1 MMGKLLR
8 SFQKR
13 QSIASR
19 IRCFLL
25 ALAMVVTMVPAFG
38 GGSRTVQAAQ
48 EEQNLTIHFMMPSN
62 WGWKTPAVQ
71 FWGGTYAVSGNTVS
85 GNANT
90 ENADGTEI
98 PGWDGAKGFFMSQGK
113 SVGSNT
119 TEYTLSVKGTFTG
132 FQFLDFGNTK
142 NTVNPAYDRKLS
154 QYTAA
159 TPTDVYYILK
169 DGTWAY
175 YLDADGKTV
184 VPDLQTPEY
193 VRTIRIYFEKPDGWT
208 TPVINSWGD
217 NIKITN
223 GDIGNATVGGWGNQE
238 IPKLAYDEN
247 SKLYYVDLQCNSIS
261 GFQFVNAEDSTEYK
275 FDNDDVTKAINAIT
289 TDTSIYYLSDGNS
302 GMKWYKD
309 ADKSETLI
317 EYKEAGYVSPEV
329 NGREVT
335 FRVPV
340 EKTGAAASVT
350 VPGGMNGW
358 KQDSSDWELK
368 KDETA
373 GMWSGT
379 FTIAPGKYEYKFA
392 LNKTW
397 DVSFSDPANNRVSGT
412 NSVLIVPG
420 LVDGEANATKANE
433 TALPEILTLWNE
445 DGTSS
450 ETAVTYSLKTPDQNI
465 TLNGNKIKIGNGY
478 TGQNV
483 ELTAEA
489 ENGQTSDFVV
499 HVKEKNYTYTI
510 YYYDFDKTHMS
521 KDASDLWIWEKN
533 GAVATKGTSFAKTET
548 LSDGNEWLR
557 AEVTLPYKDLQIIPR
572 SKGEWKWQ
580 KDTISYSN
588 SAGTEN
594 VTLYIVSNSKQ
605 AYTEIPELVAP
616 RSRYVMIE
624 YDRPAKDY
632 TGWNIYTW
640 NSGFGS
646 DVSVNFADINGKMVA
661 KIPVK
666 DSTADLSLSFC
677 MRQRIADDE
686 WANKDGGDHY
696 VTIPAD
702 QSVVKAVF
710 TQGEGI
716 TRVLPYNTG
725 FERDGAN
732 NAIHF
737 YYRNDELA
745 AENNLASFAGKV
757 SIVINGQNYAMT
769 YDADTDRFVYNLT
782 DVSTGDYYYYYVVN
796 GKEELDAFNKVTEKD
811 NSGKECNVCHFKK
824 ANVALEASLSQSVMD
839 YNDNNVLSVKIN
851 AKDGEGLEAS
861 EIAAITAD
869 LSELGLSRG
878 FAIDP
883 TLMEGTISCLNTVA
897 AGEKTIP
904 VTVKDIYGNVYTTDT
919 KVNVTERVKK
929 AGDFDWDEA
938 VIYFTVT
945 DRFFDGDAG
954 NNDAYGVG
962 DYNTGKKGGSSYHGG
977 DFAGLNQKLDY
988 LKDLGVN
995 TIWIT
1000 PIVENITKDQHDNET
1015 DTATYGYHGYWAS
1028 DFTKL
1033 NKHLGTEEQFKAL
1046 LEAAHSKGMKIMVDV
1061 VLNHAGYE
1069 TEGYFNNILRD
1080 ADGKPISMIRDDSN
1094 TIGGDDKYDSLSDL
1108 PDFVTENKAV
1118 TDQLVTWQTEWMSKY
1133 NIDYYRVDTVK
1144 HVETTTWAA
1153 FKNSLTK
1160 VNPDFKMIGEY
1171 SGAGYANNAGELGTG
1186 TMDAL
1191 LDFDF
1196 NDFAQNFVTGNISSV
1211 ENSLQKR
1218 NNAINNTSVM
1228 GSFLS
1233 SHDEDTLQYK
1243 LVNESKISEEEAY
1256 NLMKVAATLQITAK
1270 GQPVLYYGEEIGQ
1283 GGANNWPL
1291 QTNRRD
1297 FDWTELEKQKA
1308 DSNSIYN
1315 HYKTMLAIRNA
1326 YTDVFA
1332 RGNRSTVAVSDAD
1345 GYEVIS
1351 RSYGNNTL
1359 YVGMNVK
1366 EAEKEVVIPVAE
1378 SAGTVLKN
1386 LYDGKTYTVSADQ
1399 NVSVTIPAA
1408 KDGGTI
1414 VLTAETK
1421 TEPAPDNT
1429 TDDKKPDGKTTEDHN
1444 GNQQTSGNNSSQ
1456 VNSAVQTTPKQE
1468 EQAVAEVTVQEESFA
1483 NVIEAVNKAK
1493 TGSKIRVNLL
1503 KTTKIPAN
1511 VFESIKGKDMNVTFQ
1526 VSDQASWIING
1537 KDITGNVTA
1546 PIDLGLVVGTSD
1558 IPKQKVTA
1566 LADGNETIQLSL
1578 NYDGVFGFEGILR
1591 LSVGTDHSGK
1601 IANLYYYNE
1610 TTGKFEYYQA
1620 AQVKEDGTVDFK
1632 FSHASDYVIV
1642 LNDTDMSQTTG
1653 SVIAS
1658 PKTSDNTPIAAA
1670 VILLLFGC
1678 ALMGTAYRKNKHF

>member
-1 MMGKLLR
+1 MRKLTK

-19 IRCFLL
+19 VLCFLL
-25 ALAMVVTMVPAFG
+25 VLAMVVTMVPAL
-38 GGSRTVQAAQ
+38 GSGSSTVQAA
-48 EEQNLTIHFMMPSN
+48 EKEKNLTIHFMMPSN
-62 WGWKTPAVQ
+62 WGWTTPAIQ
-71 FWGGTYAVSGNTVS
+71 FWGGTAAVTGNT
-85 GNANT
+85 NT
-90 ENADGTEI
+90 ESPDGTEI
-98 PGWDGAKGFFMSQGK
+98 PEWGGAKGFFMTQTGD
-113 SVGSNT
+113 T

-132 FQFLDFGNTK
+132 FQFLDFDNPGNNK
-142 NTVNPAYDRKLS
+142 NPGYDSKLS
-154 QYTAA
+154 QYTED
-159 TPTDVYYILK
+159 TPTDVYYIQK
-169 DGTWAY
+169 DGAWAY
-175 YLDADGKTV
+175 YLDADGTTA
-184 VPDLQTPEY
+184 VPDLPKTETTFLLVGNIPGMAWDPSA
-193 VRTIRIYFEKPDGWT
+193 KPNFVKSIENENVYSITLNAVPAGKYQYKILEDAATEGWNK
-208 TPVINSWGD
+208 PWAQNSD
-217 NIKITN
+217 NLSLN
-223 GDIGNATVGGWGNQE
+223 LNA
-238 IPKLAYDEN
+238 PA
-247 SKLYYVDLQCNSIS
+247 
-261 GFQFVNAEDSTEYK
+261 
-275 FDNDDVTKAINAIT
+275 DVTLSLDKTDKAKETKVNIAYIKDLVVEVPAQIQKGVT
-289 TDTSIYYLSDGNS
+289 MELPVTGTYYGDDGN
-302 GMKWYKD
+302 
-309 ADKSETLI
+309 
-317 EYKEAGYVSPEV
+317 VQ
-329 NGREVT
+329 NGV
-335 FRVPV
+335 
-340 EKTGAAASVT
+340 SVT
-350 VPGGMNGW
+350 Y
-358 KQDSSDWELK
+358 
-368 KDETA
+368 TA
-373 GMWSGT
+373 
-379 FTIAPGKYEYKFA
+379 
-392 LNKTW
+392 KTE
-397 DVSFSDPANNRVSGT
+397 G
-412 NSVLIVPG
+412 
-420 LVDGEANATKANE
+420 
-433 TALPEILTLWNE
+433 
-445 DGTSS
+445 
-450 ETAVTYSLKTPDQNI
+450 I
-465 TLNGNKIKIGNGY
+465 TLNGNEILVPLSYEGTEVTVAAAYNGIEKEIIIPV
-478 TGQNV
+478 V
-483 ELTAEA
+483 E
-489 ENGQTSDFVV
+489 VV
-499 HVKEKNYTYTI
+499 YHYTI
-510 YYYDFDKTHMS
+510 YYYDFDATHMS
-521 KDASDLWIWEKN
+521 ENASDLWIWQKSGAGATAGTLFTAKEK
-533 GAVATKGTSFAKTET
+533 

-557 AEVTLPYKDLQIIPR
+557 ADVTLPYTDVQIIPR
-572 SKGEWKWQ
+572 SKDEWKWQ
-580 KDTISYSN
+580 GDTVLYNN
-588 SAGTEN
+588 SATAEN
-594 VTLYIVSNSKQ
+594 VTLYIVSNSNQ
-605 AYTEIPELVAP
+605 AYTTLPELVKP
-616 RSRYVMIE
+616 KSRSIMIE

-632 TGWNIYTW
+632 EGWNIYTW

-646 DVSVNFADINGKMVA
+646 DVSVAFADINGKMVA

-666 DSTADLSLSFC
+666 DSKADLKLSFC
-677 MRQRIADDE
+677 MRHSTAADE
-686 WANKDGGDHY
+686 WESKDGGDHY

-716 TRVLPYNTG
+716 TEVLPYNAG
-725 FERDGAN
+725 YEMDGAN
-732 NAIHF
+732 DTIHF
-737 YYRNDELA
+737 YYRNDTLA
-745 AENNLASFAGKV
+745 AENNLASLDGKV
-757 SIVINGQNYAMT
+757 SVVVNGQTCPMT
-769 YDADTDRFVYNLT
+769 YDAANDRFGYDFT
-782 DVSTGDYYYYYVVN
+782 GVSTGDYYYYYVV
-796 GKEELDAFNKVTEKD
+796 GGIEELDAFNSEKAD
-811 NSGKECNVCHFKK
+811 YSGKECSVCHFKK
-824 ANVALEASLSQSVMD
+824 ANVSVTASLSQYAMD
-839 YNDNNVLSVKIN
+839 YNDNNVLSVELT
-851 AKDGEGLEAS
+851 AKDGEGLETS

-869 LSELGLSRG
+869 LSELGLG
-878 FAIDP
+878 KEFAIEP
-883 TLMEGTISCLNTVA
+883 ELMEGTISCLNTVA
-897 AGEKTIP
+897 AGVKNIP
-904 VTVKDIYGNVYTTDT
+904 VTVKDIYGNVYTTAT
-919 KVNVTERVKK
+919 NVTVTERKK
-929 AGDFDWDEA
+929 SAGDFDWDEA
-938 VIYFTVT
+938 VIYFAVT

-962 DYNTGKKGGSSYHGG
+962 DYNIGEKGGSSYHGG

-1000 PIVENITKDQHDNET
+1000 PIVENITEDQHDNET

-1033 NKHLGTEEQFKAL
+1033 NKHLGNEQQFKAL
-1046 LEAAHSKGMKIMVDV
+1046 LDAAHSKGMKIMVDV
-1061 VLNHAGYE
+1061 VLNHAGYGRE
-1069 TEGYFNNILRD
+1069 DHFNSILTD
-1080 ADGKPISMIRDDSN
+1080 ADGNSISMIRDSSN
-1094 TIGGDDKYDSLSDL
+1094 TISGDDKYDSLSDL

-1118 TDQLVTWQTEWMSKY
+1118 TDQLVAWQTEWMSKY

-1283 GGANNWPL
+1283 GGANNWPY

-1315 HYKTMLAIRNA
+1315 HYKTMLAIRNT

-1332 RGNRSTVAVSDAD
+1332 RGNRSTVAASDAE

-1351 RSYGNNTL
+1351 RSYGNSTL

-1386 LYDGKTYTVSADQ
+1386 LYDGKTYTVSADR

-1511 VFESIKGKDMNVTFQ
+1511 VFESIKGKDMNVTFK

-1620 AQVKEDGTVDFK
+1620 VQVKEDGTVDFK

>member
-1 MMGKLLR
+1 MRKLTK

-19 IRCFLL
+19 VLCFLL
-25 ALAMVVTMVPAFG
+25 VLAMVVTMVPALG
-38 GGSRTVQAAQ
+38 GGSSTVQAA
-48 EEQNLTIHFMMPSN
+48 ENPVVRLYFEKPDDWNI
-62 WGWKTPAVQ
+62 PAFNYWNESDVEVDNGNAGKVEVWTNQ
-71 FWGGTYAVSGNTVS
+71 SRPAMLKDESTGYYYIDIRTNCISGFQIVNGGTGAGNPEEHKF
-85 GNANT
+85 
-90 ENADGTEI
+90 ENCAIIDAINSATSDTLFYLLKNDNG
-98 PGWDGAKGFFMSQGK
+98 MSW
-113 SVGSNT
+113 
-119 TEYTLSVKGTFTG
+119 Y
-132 FQFLDFGNTK
+132 LDKDK
-142 NTVNPAYDRKLS
+142 NQVLPEKEK
-154 QYTAA
+154 AA
-159 TPTDVYYILK
+159 THKVI
-169 DGTWAY
+169 
-175 YLDADGKTV
+175 
-184 VPDLQTPEY
+184 
-193 VRTIRIYFEKPDGWT
+193 IYFEKPEDWT
-208 TPVINSWGD
+208 TPVINLWGGDFVLD
-217 NIKITN
+217 NHGA
-223 GDIGNATVGGWGNQE
+223 GDASIVAWGNQDK
-238 IPKLAYDEN
+238 PKLADSDVEN
-247 SKLYYVDLQCNSIS
+247 IYTITLSGTTMT
-261 GFQFVNAEDSTEYK
+261 GFQLVDADTGAEKK
-275 FDNDDVTKAINAIT
+275 FDGQSEEVKAINAIT
-289 TDTSIYYLSDGNS
+289 TDTSIYYLSDGNG

-309 ADKSETLI
+309 ANKSETLI

-329 NGREVT
+329 NGRNVT
-335 FRVPV
+335 FRVPATKAGNA
-340 EKTGAAASVT
+340 EAVT

-358 KQDSSDWELK
+358 KVDSSDYELK
-368 KDETA
+368 KDEAT
-373 GMWSGT
+373 GMWVGT
-379 FTIAPGKYEYKFA
+379 FAIAPGKYEYKFA
-392 LNKTW
+392 INKSW
-397 DVSFSDPANNRVSGT
+397 DVSFADPANNKVSGT
-412 NSVLIVPG
+412 NSVLIVAG
-420 LVDGEANATKANE
+420 LADGKADAMKGIE
-433 TALPEILTLWNE
+433 TALPEKLTLWSE

-450 ETAVTYSLKTPDQNI
+450 EAPVTYSLKTANKDI
-465 TLNGNKIKIGNGY
+465 TLNGNSIIIGKSY
-478 TGQNV
+478 TGQTV
-483 ELTAEA
+483 ELTAKA

-499 HVKEKNYTYTI
+499 NVTEKLYTYTI

-521 KDASDLWIWEKN
+521 ENASDLWIWEKN
-533 GAVATKGTSFAKTET
+533 GVGATEGTPFTATET

-557 AEVTLPYKDLQIIPR
+557 AEIKLPYTDLQIIPR
-572 SKGEWKWQ
+572 SKDEWKWE

-588 SAGTEN
+588 SAGIEN

-632 TGWNIYTW
+632 EGWNIFTW

-646 DVSVNFADINGKMVA
+646 DVSVAFADINGKMVA

-666 DSTADLSLSFC
+666 DSQADLMLSFC
-677 MRQRIADDE
+677 MRQSTADNE
-686 WANKDGGDHY
+686 WSNKDGGDHY

-716 TRVLPYNTG
+716 TRVLPYNAG
-725 FERDGAN
+725 YEMDGAN
-732 NAIHF
+732 DTIHF
-737 YYRNDELA
+737 YYRNDTLA
-745 AENNLASFAGKV
+745 AENNLASLDGKV
-757 SIVINGQNYAMT
+757 SVVVNGQTCPMT
-769 YDADTDRFVYNLT
+769 YDAANDRFGYDFT
-782 DVSTGDYYYYYVVN
+782 GVSTGDYYYYYVVN
-796 GKEELDAFNKVTEKD
+796 GKEELDAFNDVTEKD
-811 NSGKECNVCHFKK
+811 SNGKECSVCHFKK
-824 ANVALEASLSQSVMD
+824 ANVSVEASLSQYAMD
-839 YNDNNVLSVKIN
+839 YNDNNVLSVKLT
-851 AKDGEGLEAS
+851 AKDGEGLETS

-869 LSELGLSRG
+869 LSELGLG
-878 FAIDP
+878 KEFAIDP

-897 AGEKTIP
+897 AGVKNIP
-904 VTVKDIYGNVYTTDT
+904 VTVKDIYGNIYTTAT
-919 KVNVTERVKK
+919 NVTVTERKK
-929 AGDFDWDEA
+929 SAGDFDWDEA
-938 VIYFTVT
+938 VIYFAVT
-945 DRFFDGDAG
+945 DRFFDGDAE
-954 NNDAYGVG
+954 NNDAYGAG
-962 DYNTGKKGGSSYHGG
+962 DYNIGEKGGSSYHGG

-1000 PIVENITKDQHDNET
+1000 PIVENITEDQHDNKT

-1033 NKHLGTEEQFKAL
+1033 NRHLGTEQQFKAL
-1046 LEAAHSKGMKIMVDV
+1046 LDAAHSKGMKIMVDV
-1061 VLNHAGYE
+1061 VLNHAGYG
-1069 TEGYFNNILRD
+1069 TEDYFNNILMD
-1080 ADGKPISMIRDDSN
+1080 ADGKPISMIRDSNN
-1094 TIGGDDKYDSLSDL
+1094 TISGDDKYDSLSDL

-1133 NIDYYRVDTVK
+1133 SIDYYRVDTVK
-1144 HVETTTWAA
+1144 HVETTTWEA

-1186 TMDAL
+1186 SMDAL

-1196 NDFAQNFVTGNISSV
+1196 NDFAQKFVTGDISGV
-1211 ENSLQKR
+1211 ESSLQKR
-1218 NNAINNTSVM
+1218 NGAINNTATM

-1233 SHDEDTLQYK
+1233 SHDEDSLQYK
-1243 LVNESKISEEEAY
+1243 LVNESKLSDEEAY

-1297 FDWTELEKQKA
+1297 FDWTELEKQKT

-1332 RGNRSTVAVSDAD
+1332 RGNRSTVTASDAE
-1345 GYEVIS
+1345 GYEVIC
-1351 RSYGNNTL
+1351 RSYGADTL

-1366 EAEKEVVIPVAE
+1366 EAAKEVVIPVTAK
-1378 SAGTVLKN
+1378 AGTILTN

-1399 NVSVTIPAA
+1399 KVSITIPAA

-1414 VLTAETK
+1414 VLTEQTK
-1421 TEPAPDNT
+1421 EQPKPAPDEKQ
-1429 TDDKKPDGKTTEDHN
+1429 DDKKTDTAESN
-1444 GNQQTSGNNSSQ
+1444 GNAQSSGNNANQSAS
-1456 VNSAVQTTPKQE
+1456 VNKTAPKQE

-1483 NVIEAVNKAK
+1483 NVVEAVNKAK
-1493 TGSKIRVNLL
+1493 AGSTIRVNLK

-1511 VFESIKGKDMNVTFQ
+1511 VFENIKGKDVTVIFK

-1578 NYDGVFGFEGILR
+1578 NYDGAFGFDGVLR
-1591 LSVGTDHSGK
+1591 IAVGDTYSGK
-1601 IANLYYYNE
+1601 VANLYYYNE

-1620 AQVKEDGTVDFK
+1620 VQVKEDGTVDFA

-1642 LNDTDMSQTTG
+1642 FSDTDMSQTTG

-1658 PKTSDNTPIAAA
+1658 PKTSDETPIALA

-1678 ALMGTAYRKNKHF
+1678 ALMGTAYGKKKRL

>member
-193 VRTIRIYFEKPDGWT
+193 VRTIRIYFEKPAGWT
-208 TPVINSWGD
+208 TPVINSWGE

-223 GDIGNATVGGWGNQE
+223 GDIGNATVWVDQE
-238 IPKLAYDEN
+238 KPKLAYDEK
-247 SKLYYVDLQCNSIS
+247 SKLYYVDLQCNFIN

-275 FDNDDVTKAINAIT
+275 FANDDVTAAINAIK
-289 TDTSIYYLSDGNS
+289 TDTSIYYLSDGNG

-309 ADKSETLI
+309 ANKSETMI
-317 EYKEAGYVSPEV
+317 EYKEAGYKSPEV
-329 NGREVT
+329 VGRNVT
-335 FRVPV
+335 FRVP
-340 EKTGAAASVT
+340 AAKAGNAEAVT

-1118 TDQLVTWQTEWMSKY
+1118 TDQLVAWQTGWMSNY
-1133 NIDYYRVDTVK
+1133 SIDYYRVDTVK

-1196 NDFAQNFVTGNISSV
+1196 NDFAQKFVTGNISSV

-1218 NNAINNTSVM
+1218 NSAINNTATM

-1243 LVNESKISEEEAY
+1243 LVSESKISEEEAY

-1270 GQPVLYYGEEIGQ
+1270 GQPVIYYGEEIGQ

-1297 FDWTELEKQKA
+1297 FDWTELENQKA
-1308 DSNSIYN
+1308 DSSSIYN
-1315 HYKTMLAIRNA
+1315 HYKTMIAIRNA

-1332 RGNRSTVAVSDAD
+1332 RGNRSTVAASDAE

-1351 RSYGNNTL
+1351 RSYGTDTL

-1366 EAEKEVVIPVAE
+1366 ETAKEVVIPVIAK
-1378 SAGTVLKN
+1378 AGTILTN
-1386 LYDGKTYTVSADQ
+1386 LYDGKNYTVSADQ
-1399 NVSVTIPAA
+1399 KVSVTIPAA
-1408 KDGGTI
+1408 KEGGTI
-1414 VLTAETK
+1414 VLTEQK
-1421 TEPAPDNT
+1421 NT
-1429 TDDKKPDGKTTEDHN
+1429 VSDGKQNDSKPE
-1444 GNQQTSGNNSSQ
+1444 NNSSTPETVNWNEVSSSVQDKVTEIAQNPAIATVNMNVVCTGEVQ
-1456 VNSAVQTTPKQE
+1456 VPQKILNTIKGTN
-1468 EQAVAEVTVQEESFA
+1468 VTVAFHSGNGVAMSISGQDLK
-1483 NVIEAVNKAK
+1483 NKDLSKIQNIDLTVDQTSNNIPASVVAAK
-1493 TGSKIRVNLL
+1493 TSAPTRQLAIKDTGSFGVNVNIHVNVGKENAG
-1503 KTTKIPAN
+1503 KT
-1511 VFESIKGKDMNVTFQ
+1511 
-1526 VSDQASWIING
+1526 
-1537 KDITGNVTA
+1537 
-1546 PIDLGLVVGTSD
+1546 
-1558 IPKQKVTA
+1558 
-1566 LADGNETIQLSL
+1566 
-1578 NYDGVFGFEGILR
+1578 
-1591 LSVGTDHSGK
+1591 
-1601 IANLYYYNE
+1601 ANLYRYNAE
-1610 TTGKFEYYQA
+1610 KGRLEYCGSFTVTSNGQSMFALKRGGNYLVTVTERRPSENVWFA
-1620 AQVKEDGTVDFK
+1620 EGNYIVKAGDTLSKIAQRNHMTLTELLRRNAQITNRNLIKVGQR
-1632 FSHASDYVIV
+1632 
-1642 LNDTDMSQTTG
+1642 LNL
-1653 SVIAS
+1653 
-1658 PKTSDNTPIAAA
+1658 N
-1670 VILLLFGC
+1670 
-1678 ALMGTAYRKNKHF
+1678 

>member
-98 PGWDGAKGFFMSQGK
+98 PGWDGAKGFFMSQGNN
-113 SVGSNT
+113 VGNT
-119 TEYTLSVKGTFTG
+119 TEYTLSVKGTFAG
-132 FQFLDFGNTK
+132 FQFFDFGNTD
-142 NTVNPAYDRKLS
+142 NTVKAYDRKLS

-159 TPTDVYYILK
+159 TPTDVYYIQK

-175 YLDADGKTV
+175 YLDADGTKV
-184 VPDLQTPEY
+184 VPALQTPEY
-193 VRTIRIYFEKPDGWT
+193 IRTIRIYFEKPDGWT

-223 GDIGNATVGGWGNQE
+223 GDIGNATVGGWRNQE

-289 TDTSIYYLSDGNS
+289 TDTSIYYLRDGKG
-302 GMKWYKD
+302 GMKWYKY

-1118 TDQLVTWQTEWMSKY
+1118 TDQLVAWQTGWMSNY
-1133 NIDYYRVDTVK
+1133 SIDYYRVDTVK

-1196 NDFAQNFVTGNISSV
+1196 NDFAQKFVTGNISSV

-1218 NNAINNTSVM
+1218 NSAINNTATM

-1243 LVNESKISEEEAY
+1243 LVSESKISEEEAY

-1270 GQPVLYYGEEIGQ
+1270 GQPVIYYGEEIGQ

-1308 DSNSIYN
+1308 DSSSIYN
-1315 HYKTMLAIRNA
+1315 HYKTMIAIRNA

-1332 RGNRSTVAVSDAD
+1332 RGNRSTVAASDAE

-1351 RSYGNNTL
+1351 RSYGTDTL

-1366 EAEKEVVIPVAE
+1366 ETAKEVVIPVIAK
-1378 SAGTVLKN
+1378 AGTILTN
-1386 LYDGKTYTVSADQ
+1386 LYDGKNYTVSADQ
-1399 NVSVTIPAA
+1399 KVSVTIPAA
-1408 KDGGTI
+1408 KEGGTI
-1414 VLTAETK
+1414 VLTEQKNTVDSKPENNNSNDNGSDSAGTSSTPETVNWNEVSSSVQDKVTEIAQNPAIATVNMNVVCTGEVQVPQKVLNTIKGTNVTVAFHSGNGVAMSISGQDLKNKDLSKIQNIDLTVDQTSNNIPASVVAAK
-1421 TEPAPDNT
+1421 TSALTRQLAIKDTGSFGVNVNIHVNVGKENA
-1429 TDDKKPDGKTTEDHN
+1429 GKT
-1444 GNQQTSGNNSSQ
+1444 
-1456 VNSAVQTTPKQE
+1456 
-1468 EQAVAEVTVQEESFA
+1468 
-1483 NVIEAVNKAK
+1483 
-1493 TGSKIRVNLL
+1493 
-1503 KTTKIPAN
+1503 
-1511 VFESIKGKDMNVTFQ
+1511 
-1526 VSDQASWIING
+1526 
-1537 KDITGNVTA
+1537 
-1546 PIDLGLVVGTSD
+1546 
-1558 IPKQKVTA
+1558 
-1566 LADGNETIQLSL
+1566 
-1578 NYDGVFGFEGILR
+1578 
-1591 LSVGTDHSGK
+1591 
-1601 IANLYYYNE
+1601 ANLYRYNAE
-1610 TTGKFEYYQA
+1610 KGRLEYCGSFTVTSNGQSMFALKRGGNYLVTVTERRPSENVWFA
-1620 AQVKEDGTVDFK
+1620 EGNYIVKAGDTLSKIAQRNHMTLTELLRRNAQITNRNLIKVGQR
-1632 FSHASDYVIV
+1632 
-1642 LNDTDMSQTTG
+1642 LNL
-1653 SVIAS
+1653 
-1658 PKTSDNTPIAAA
+1658 N
-1670 VILLLFGC
+1670 
-1678 ALMGTAYRKNKHF
+1678 

>member
-1 MMGKLLR
+1 MGKLLR

-98 PGWDGAKGFFMSQGK
+98 PGWDGAKGFFMSQGNN
-113 SVGSNT
+113 VGNT
-119 TEYTLSVKGTFTG
+119 TEYTLSVKGTFAG
-132 FQFLDFGNTK
+132 FQFFDFGNTD
-142 NTVNPAYDRKLS
+142 NTVKAYDRKLS

-159 TPTDVYYILK
+159 TPTDVYYIQK

-175 YLDADGKTV
+175 YLDADGTKV
-184 VPDLQTPEY
+184 VPALQTPEY
-193 VRTIRIYFEKPDGWT
+193 IRTIRIYFEKPDGWT

-1118 TDQLVTWQTEWMSKY
+1118 TDQLVAWQTGWMSNY
-1133 NIDYYRVDTVK
+1133 SIDYYRVDTVK

-1218 NNAINNTSVM
+1218 NSAINNTATM

-1243 LVNESKISEEEAY
+1243 LVSESKISEEEAY

-1270 GQPVLYYGEEIGQ
+1270 GQPVIYYGEEIGQ

-1297 FDWTELEKQKA
+1297 FDWTELENQKA
-1308 DSNSIYN
+1308 DSSSIYN
-1315 HYKTMLAIRNA
+1315 HYKTMIAIRNA

-1332 RGNRSTVAVSDAD
+1332 RGNRSTVAASDAE

-1351 RSYGNNTL
+1351 RSYGTDTL

-1366 EAEKEVVIPVAE
+1366 ETAKEVVIPVIAK
-1378 SAGTVLKN
+1378 AGTILTN
-1386 LYDGKTYTVSADQ
+1386 LYDGKNYTVSADQ
-1399 NVSVTIPAA
+1399 KVSVTIPAA
-1408 KDGGTI
+1408 KEGGTI
-1414 VLTAETK
+1414 VLTEQK
-1421 TEPAPDNT
+1421 NT
-1429 TDDKKPDGKTTEDHN
+1429 VSDGKQNDSKPE
-1444 GNQQTSGNNSSQ
+1444 NNSSTPETVNWNEVSSSVQDKVTEIAQNPAIATVNMNMVCTSEVQ
-1456 VNSAVQTTPKQE
+1456 VPQKVLNTIKGTN
-1468 EQAVAEVTVQEESFA
+1468 VTVAFHSGNGVAMSISGQDLK
-1483 NVIEAVNKAK
+1483 NKDL
-1493 TGSKIRVNLL
+1493 SKIQNIDLTVDQASNN
-1503 KTTKIPAN
+1503 IPAN
-1511 VFESIKGKDMNVTFQ
+1511 VVAAKTSAPTRQLAIKDTGSFGVNVNIHVNVGKENAGKTANMYRYNAEKGRLEYCGSFTVTSNGQSMFALKRGGNYLVTVTERRPSESVWFAEGDYTIKPGDT
-1526 VSDQASWIING
+1526 
-1537 KDITGNVTA
+1537 
-1546 PIDLGLVVGTSD
+1546 
-1558 IPKQKVTA
+1558 
-1566 LADGNETIQLSL
+1566 LS
-1578 NYDGVFGFEGILR
+1578 
-1591 LSVGTDHSGK
+1591 K
-1601 IANLYYYNE
+1601 IAQRNHMTLAELLRRNAQITNRNVIKVGQRLNLN
-1610 TTGKFEYYQA
+1610 
-1620 AQVKEDGTVDFK
+1620 
-1632 FSHASDYVIV
+1632 
-1642 LNDTDMSQTTG
+1642 
-1653 SVIAS
+1653 
-1658 PKTSDNTPIAAA
+1658 
-1670 VILLLFGC
+1670 
-1678 ALMGTAYRKNKHF
+1678 